1 MCFFPLFSRPPKRRY
16 SALYS
21 SSDEDLPPR
30 KKRLHRAPDT
40 PHSRYET
47 LRGNGVKRSPL
58 KISNEVPVAT
68 VTMSPLRGHGVKR
81 DPPRQKIHR
90 EKVQREEVRREEI
103 EREIPKRPAARNSH
117 RRPSQRASARRQTE
131 RTASRQRA
139 PPPVAY
145 APPLYPQSIVP
156 PVDINYHSRYIC
168 NTAPR
173 YQRDGYAVRAATN
186 QALRGSVY
194 QEPAP
199 PLRNLRRQPAYG
211 ALRYHQVPWQWA

>member
-21 SSDEDLPPR
+21 SSSEEDLPPR
-30 KKRLHRAPDT
+30 KKRVHRAPET

-47 LRGNGVKRSPL
+47 LRGNGVKRSPP
-58 KISNEVPVAT
+58 KVVNSPQVAT
-68 VTMSPLRGHGVKR
+68 VTLLPLRGHGVKR
-81 DPPRQKIHR
+81 DPPRQKP
-90 EKVQREEVRREEI
+90 QREMV

-117 RRPSQRASARRQTE
+117 RRPSQRTPARRQTE

-145 APPLYPQSIVP
+145 APQIYSQGVVP
-156 PVDINYHSRYIC
+156 PVDINYHSRYNIC

-173 YQRDGYAVRAATN
+173 YQSGYAVRAATN

-194 QEPAP
+194 QESAP

-211 ALRYHQVPWQWA
+211 ALRYHEVPWQWA